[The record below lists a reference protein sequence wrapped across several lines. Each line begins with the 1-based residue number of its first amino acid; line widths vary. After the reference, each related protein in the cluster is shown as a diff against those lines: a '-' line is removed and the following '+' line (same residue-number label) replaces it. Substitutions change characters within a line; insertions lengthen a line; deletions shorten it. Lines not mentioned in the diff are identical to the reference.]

1 MNNNNL
7 EIKSKI
13 LDCPDLTEIEIPDE
27 GNSITD
33 ELLARIRNIR
43 FSEKEIWKEI
53 LEIFKTSIDFKG
65 ENDQKSD
72 YFLANMQNKVH
83 YAIHGHTA
91 AEIIYERADATK
103 PYMGLQTWEE
113 DTLNPGDTTIAKNY
127 LTENELEKLS
137 FLTNVIYDFV
147 TILAKKNLVLSMQG
161 WNKKINMLLEL
172 FGFQVKADD
181 YYGTCSREEAYEH
194 ALSKYQE
201 WISSQNF
208 PIEDIDF

>member
-1 MNNNNL
+1 MNNNDL
-7 EIKSKI
+7 ELIKSRI
-13 LDCPDLTEIEIPDE
+13 LAYPDLTEIKIPDE
-27 GNSITD
+27 GNYSPTPTD

-43 FSEKEIWKEI
+43 SSEKEIWKKI

-65 ENDQKSD
+65 ENDQESK

-83 YAIHGHTA
+83 YAIHGQTA
-91 AEIIYERADATK
+91 AEIICKRADATK
-103 PYMGLQTWEE
+103 PYMGLQTWKE
-113 DTLNPGDTTIAKNY
+113 DTLNPKDTAIAKNY

-147 TILAKKNLVLSMQG
+147 TILANKNLVLSIQG

-181 YYGTCSREEAYEH
+181 YYGTRSREEANEY
-194 ALSKYQE
+194 ALSEYQE
-201 WISSQNF
+201 WSSKEKEYNF
-208 PIEDIDF
+208 